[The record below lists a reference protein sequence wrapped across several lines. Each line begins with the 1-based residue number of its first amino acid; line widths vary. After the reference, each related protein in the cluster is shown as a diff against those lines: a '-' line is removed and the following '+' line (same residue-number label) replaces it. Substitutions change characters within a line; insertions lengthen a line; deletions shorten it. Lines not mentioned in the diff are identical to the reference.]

1 MATVP
6 TIDLSGFASG
16 SAEER
21 RALADEFDAAFRT
34 VGFCLLSGYEEL
46 LPAALISEAREAA
59 AAFFA
64 QPLEEKKRAYH
75 DGIFGYLGPGAEN
88 VAATAGA
95 AAADPDPVESLNL
108 PGYQEP
114 GSEWDARPQGS
125 ECPWRRAPYAPDG
138 LEALHRYWSG
148 ATSVML
154 QLMALSELAL
164 GVPRRRE
171 A

>member
-1 MATVP
+1 MALP
-6 TIDLSGFASG
+6 TIDLSKFASG
-16 SAEER
+16 SAAQR
-21 RALADEFDAAFRT
+21 QALADDFDEAFRT
-34 VGFCLLSGYEEL
+34 VGFCVLSGYEEF
-46 LPAALISEAREAA
+46 LPAAHVSEAREAA

-95 AAADPDPVESLNL
+95 AAAEPDPVESLNL
-108 PGYQEP
+108 PGYQEL
-114 GSEWDARPQGS
+114 GSEWDARPHGS
-125 ECPWRRAPYAPDG
+125 ECPWRSAPYAPAG
-138 LEALHRYWSG
+138 LEVIQRYWSG

-164 GVPRRRE
+164 GAAVSSV
-171 A
+171 